1 LAIHGESADVLVS
14 GSVPTESLVA
24 AAGTLGLRGQRVPS
38 TWQEAST
45 VEVVELPSGTLVP
58 DVEGW
63 SELGRIDETGTTILL
78 TGSGARSVVI
88 SQQAGDRLAPPTG
101 PDYSE
106 VEVRGLAGRY
116 NVSEAT
122 LEWVEDGQ
130 VIRMRSDTVS
140 LVELIDLASA
150 LDPR

>member
-1 LAIHGESADVLVS
+1 
-14 GSVPTESLVA
+14 
-24 AAGTLGLRGQRVPS
+24 
-38 TWQEAST
+38 
-45 VEVVELPSGTLVP
+45 
-58 DVEGW
+58 
-63 SELGRIDETGTTILL
+63 
-78 TGSGARSVVI
+78 
-88 SQQAGDRLAPPTG
+88 
-101 PDYSE
+101 